1 MAAPASEVASSESI
15 TFTTSITP
23 SAKITTEPLASD
35 TPPATSDQQAT
46 NANAND
52 AELAAQWAALKARR
66 WREGKALTAHVQD
79 LALAAGKR
87 ALVATSGGSYKKFV
101 CASATPCGWLINAV
115 CSRPRRSATGDNEES
130 DGRYWYVTS
139 GSLAHDATCSSAAK
153 PTARQLKRS
162 ALLQSVVLGDAR
174 VSSSAIVAQLKAHGN
189 LECSKSMVY
198 KAKTDLLDALE
209 AQQRRQRRRL
219 NGADTA
225 AAGASTGAAEG
236 DDELLLRPLP
246 VPTVAAS
253 VQKLP
258 SFLEQMASLN
268 AHASSAVERDES
280 GQFVRAVLAMDPTCA
295 WHAQGV
301 LALDAL
307 ETRHPLYSGAQLL
320 MLLGRDGN
328 LEPIVHAAAL
338 VPSATASHCA
348 WFLDKLLAHG
358 FPLRRFPVFVTA
370 KWLAD
375 GPSSLM
381 TQLPHV
387 LLSTR
392 SVLDD
397 VLSARH
403 GVTVAREDESI
414 VWLAQRAESE
424 SEFLEALARLGQ
436 RNFAAAHCLKTALD
450 ARRWA
455 LFPHV
460 TARKLYGWQTTQIE
474 AVDFG
479 GSRGNNSSGNILMVS
494 DGLMGLPPQS
504 TSPASSTASSLPTSQ
519 LPYECFQSL
528 ALYLMSR
535 SFARHERAVQ
545 WAREQRVV
553 TPAAEQ
559 LMQEQLARAGEYNV
573 VLSTPQLAFVWN
585 ASAPQVRQRR
595 VDLQHRTCT
604 CALRL
609 QLGVPCRHTLA
620 ALRKL
625 EQHALLAPSAFE
637 FFDECYL
644 VRNYASAFQCR
655 YLELPLDENVVRDET
670 LHPPLLTMGSSA
682 GSGALA
688 RPRSLAEN
696 GDVAAQPA
704 AKSRKRRPRHKPAH
718 ERKRGIYKCHRC
730 HRAEGHNRGTC
741 PYDREVPAE

>member
-1 MAAPASEVASSESI
+1 MLPKTTPRVSHLRSSMEDPAVASNEH
-15 TFTTSITP
+15 TRD
-23 SAKITTEPLASD
+23 EH
-35 TPPATSDQQAT
+35 
-46 NANAND
+46 
-52 AELAAQWAALKARR
+52 AAQWAALRARR
-66 WREGKALTAHVQD
+66 WREGRALTAEVQD

-87 ALVATSGGSYKKFV
+87 ARVATSGGSYKKFV
-101 CASATPCGWLINAV
+101 CASATPCGWLVNAV
-115 CSRPRRSATGDNEES
+115 CSRPRRAGRAGDAQGDA
-130 DGRYWYVTS
+130 DGGRFWYVTS
-139 GSLAHDATCSSAAK
+139 GSLAHDASCSSAAR

-174 VSSSAIVAQLKAHGN
+174 ASSAAIVQRLRALGN
-189 LECSKSMVY
+189 LQCSKSMAY

-209 AQQRRQRRRL
+209 AQQRRQRRQGGGDR
-219 NGADTA
+219 GEGA
-225 AAGASTGAAEG
+225 AAADA
-236 DDELLLRPLP
+236 LP
-246 VPTVAAS
+246 VPVPAVAAS
-253 VQKLP
+253 VQRLP
-258 SFLEQMASLN
+258 SFLAQMAALN
-268 AHASSAVERDES
+268 AHAAGAVERDER
-280 GQFVRAVLAMDPTCA
+280 GQFVRAVLAMDPTGA

-307 ETRHPLYSGAQLL
+307 ETRHPLFRGARLL
-320 MLLGRDGN
+320 LLLGRDGN
-328 LEPIVHAAAL
+328 LEPLVHAAAL
-338 VPSATASHCA
+338 APSAAASHRA

-358 FPLRRFPVFVTA
+358 FPLRRFPVFVSA
-370 KWLAD
+370 AWLAD
-375 GPSSLM
+375 DPAPLAA
-381 TQLPHV
+381 QLPHV

-397 VLSARH
+397 VLGARH
-403 GVTVAREDESI
+403 GVAVAREDEPL
-414 VWLAQRAESE
+414 VWQAQRAESE

-460 TARKLYGWQTTQIE
+460 TARKLYGWQTTQVE

-479 GSRGNNSSGNILMVS
+479 GTSSDTSADALG
-494 DGLMGLPPQS
+494 PP
-504 TSPASSTASSLPTSQ
+504 PPPPPTASQSASHPTSQ
-519 LPYECFQSL
+519 MPYECFQSL

-545 WAREQRVV
+545 WTREQRVV
-553 TPAAEQ
+553 TPAAER

-585 ASAPQVRQRR
+585 AAAPQVRQRR

-625 EQHALLAPSAFE
+625 EQHALLAPSAFD

-644 VRNYASAFQCR
+644 VRNYASAFQGR
-655 YLELPLDENVVRDET
+655 HLELPLDENVVRDET
-670 LHPPLLTMGSSA
+670 LQPPPLAIESGTA
-682 GSGALA
+682 GG
-688 RPRSLAEN
+688 
-696 GDVAAQPA
+696 AAQPPPRPLA
-704 AKSRKRRPRHKPAH
+704 ASCGAALAQPKARKRRPRNKPLH
-718 ERKRGIYKCHRC
+718 ERKRGVYKCHRC
-730 HRAEGHNRGTC
+730 GRAEGHNRGTC
-741 PYDREVPAE
+741 PYDPAE